1 MNIFYQLIGFG
12 ALIAMGLSYW
22 QNDKR
27 TILLWQVVAN
37 LIFAI
42 HYTLLHA
49 RSGALCSFFQIVV
62 LLLFPL
68 QEKFNWSKLVTAI
81 PIVAVFLLIAVVTYE
96 APVTVLPIV
105 ASLAALLPFFQT
117 RRRVIQMAGI
127 ASGLSWLMYVIAV
140 RSYSG
145 MVTESVLT
153 IITAAS
159 LLKKETRK
167 PCTDRSPGI
176 LPGESAEGVRRV
188 RRSASAPAPWMR
200 RCSGGHGRRAC
211 HVSLRRTGWLL
222 SARPVS
228 ACGGLREYPVSFAL
242 PWNIPP
248 FVLLPLS

>member
-27 TILLWQVVAN
+27 TILLWQVVAT

-49 RSGALCSFFQIVV
+49 CSGALCSFFQIVV
-62 LLLFPL
+62 LLLFLL

-81 PIVAVFLLIAVVTYE
+81 
-96 APVTVLPIV
+96 PIV

-127 ASGLSWLMYVIAV
+127 ASGLSWLVYVIAV

-159 LLKKETRK
+159 LLKKESRK
-167 PCTDRSPGI
+167 P
-176 LPGESAEGVRRV
+176 
-188 RRSASAPAPWMR
+188 
-200 RCSGGHGRRAC
+200 
-211 HVSLRRTGWLL
+211 
-222 SARPVS
+222 
-228 ACGGLREYPVSFAL
+228 
-242 PWNIPP
+242 
-248 FVLLPLS
+248 

>member
-62 LLLFPL
+62 LLLFLL

-96 APVTVLPIV
+96 TPVTVLPIV
-105 ASLAALLPFFQT
+105 ASLAALLPFFQS
-117 RRRVIQMAGI
+117 RRWVIQVAGI
-127 ASGLSWLMYVIAV
+127 ASGLSWLVYVIAV

-159 LLKKETRK
+159 LLKKESSPER
-167 PCTDRSPGI
+167 TDPRHI
-176 LPGESAEGVRRV
+176 VPGESAEGVRRV
-188 RRSASAPAPWMR
+188 RRSASDPAPWMR

>member
-49 RSGALCSFFQIVV
+49 CSGALCS
-62 LLLFPL
+62 
-68 QEKFNWSKLVTAI
+68 
-81 PIVAVFLLIAVVTYE
+81 
-96 APVTVLPIV
+96 V
-105 ASLAALLPFFQT
+105 ASLAALLPFFQS
-117 RRRVIQMAGI
+117 RRRVIQVAGI
-127 ASGLSWLMYVIAV
+127 ASGLSWLVYVIAV

-167 PCTDRSPGI
+167 P
-176 LPGESAEGVRRV
+176 
-188 RRSASAPAPWMR
+188 
-200 RCSGGHGRRAC
+200 
-211 HVSLRRTGWLL
+211 
-222 SARPVS
+222 
-228 ACGGLREYPVSFAL
+228 
-242 PWNIPP
+242 
-248 FVLLPLS
+248 

>member
-62 LLLFPL
+62 LLLFLL

-81 PIVAVFLLIAVVTYE
+81 PIVA
-96 APVTVLPIV
+96 
-105 ASLAALLPFFQT
+105 SLAALLPFFQS
-117 RRRVIQMAGI
+117 RRWVIQVAGI
-127 ASGLSWLMYVIAV
+127 ASGLSWLVYVIAV

-159 LLKKETRK
+159 LLKKESRK
-167 PCTDRSPGI
+167 P
-176 LPGESAEGVRRV
+176 
-188 RRSASAPAPWMR
+188 
-200 RCSGGHGRRAC
+200 
-211 HVSLRRTGWLL
+211 
-222 SARPVS
+222 
-228 ACGGLREYPVSFAL
+228 
-242 PWNIPP
+242 
-248 FVLLPLS
+248 

>member
-1 MNIFYQLIGFG
+1 MINSVMLESKYAKYPCVAVDKSIVEKILSDMKSDLEDDYMPGYKMPHKLKEFAQELFLDYLSRTDNCNRTHDEQPVFMLDWFTSFYQLIGFG

-62 LLLFPL
+62 LLLFLL

-96 APVTVLPIV
+96 TPVTVLPIV

-127 ASGLSWLMYVIAV
+127 ASGLSWLVYVIVV

-167 PCTDRSPGI
+167 P
-176 LPGESAEGVRRV
+176 
-188 RRSASAPAPWMR
+188 
-200 RCSGGHGRRAC
+200 
-211 HVSLRRTGWLL
+211 
-222 SARPVS
+222 
-228 ACGGLREYPVSFAL
+228 
-242 PWNIPP
+242 
-248 FVLLPLS
+248 

>member
-42 HYTLLHA
+42 HYALLHA

-62 LLLFPL
+62 LLLFLL

-81 PIVAVFLLIAVVTYE
+81 PIVAVFLLIAAVTYE
-96 APVTVLPIV
+96 TPVTVLPIV
-105 ASLAALLPFFQT
+105 ASLAALLPFFQS
-117 RRRVIQMAGI
+117 RRQVIQAAGI
-127 ASGLSWLMYVIAV
+127 VSGLSWLVYVIVV

-159 LLKKETRK
+159 LLKKE
-167 PCTDRSPGI
+167 S
-176 LPGESAEGVRRV
+176 
-188 RRSASAPAPWMR
+188 RRS
-200 RCSGGHGRRAC
+200 
-211 HVSLRRTGWLL
+211 
-222 SARPVS
+222 
-228 ACGGLREYPVSFAL
+228 
-242 PWNIPP
+242 
-248 FVLLPLS
+248 

>member
-22 QNDKR
+22 QDDKR
-27 TILLWQVVAN
+27 TILLWQVV
-37 LIFAI
+37 IFAI

-62 LLLFPL
+62 LLLFLL

-96 APVTVLPIV
+96 TPVTVLPIV
-105 ASLAALLPFFQT
+105 ASLAALLPFFQS
-117 RRRVIQMAGI
+117 RRRVIQVAGI
-127 ASGLSWLMYVIAV
+127 ASGLSWLVYVIAV

-159 LLKKETRK
+159 LLKKESRK
-167 PCTDRSPGI
+167 P
-176 LPGESAEGVRRV
+176 
-188 RRSASAPAPWMR
+188 
-200 RCSGGHGRRAC
+200 
-211 HVSLRRTGWLL
+211 
-222 SARPVS
+222 
-228 ACGGLREYPVSFAL
+228 
-242 PWNIPP
+242 
-248 FVLLPLS
+248 

>member
-49 RSGALCSFFQIVV
+49 CSGALCSFFQIVV
-62 LLLFPL
+62 LLLFLL

-96 APVTVLPIV
+96 TPVTVLPIV
-105 ASLAALLPFFQT
+105 ASLAALLPFFQS
-117 RRRVIQMAGI
+117 RRRVIQVAGI
-127 ASGLSWLMYVIAV
+127 ASGLSWLVYVKANQTG
-140 RSYSG
+140 YSL
-145 MVTESVLT
+145 SPPH
-153 IITAAS
+153 A
-159 LLKKETRK
+159 ETGRADSSH
-167 PCTDRSPGI
+167 P
-176 LPGESAEGVRRV
+176 VRRV
-188 RRSASAPAPWMR
+188 RRSASDPAPWMR

>member
-62 LLLFPL
+62 LLLFLL

-96 APVTVLPIV
+96 TPVTVLPIV
-105 ASLAALLPFFQT
+105 ASLGAFFQS
-117 RRRVIQMAGI
+117 RQRVIQVAGI
-127 ASGLSWLMYVIAV
+127 ASGLSWLVYVIAV

-167 PCTDRSPGI
+167 P
-176 LPGESAEGVRRV
+176 
-188 RRSASAPAPWMR
+188 
-200 RCSGGHGRRAC
+200 
-211 HVSLRRTGWLL
+211 
-222 SARPVS
+222 
-228 ACGGLREYPVSFAL
+228 
-242 PWNIPP
+242 
-248 FVLLPLS
+248 

>member
-1 MNIFYQLIGFG
+1 MRIPYGFILASDGVLKINKDEADVISMIFDFYIAGASLGKIVNMLYAKQRRMNIFYQLIGFG

-49 RSGALCSFFQIVV
+49 CSGALCSFFQIVV
-62 LLLFPL
+62 LLLFLL

-96 APVTVLPIV
+96 TPVTVLPIV
-105 ASLAALLPFFQT
+105 ASLAALLPFFQS
-117 RRRVIQMAGI
+117 RRWVIQVAGI
-127 ASGLSWLMYVIAV
+127 ASGLSWLVYVIAV

-159 LLKKETRK
+159 LLKKESRK
-167 PCTDRSPGI
+167 P
-176 LPGESAEGVRRV
+176 
-188 RRSASAPAPWMR
+188 
-200 RCSGGHGRRAC
+200 
-211 HVSLRRTGWLL
+211 
-222 SARPVS
+222 
-228 ACGGLREYPVSFAL
+228 
-242 PWNIPP
+242 
-248 FVLLPLS
+248 

>member
-49 RSGALCSFFQIVV
+49 CSGALCSFFQIVV
-62 LLLFPL
+62 LLLFLL

-81 PIVAVFLLIAVVTYE
+81 PIVA
-96 APVTVLPIV
+96 
-105 ASLAALLPFFQT
+105 SLAALLPFFQS
-117 RRRVIQMAGI
+117 RRRVIQVAGI
-127 ASGLSWLMYVIAV
+127 ASGLSWLVYVIVV

-159 LLKKETRK
+159 LLKKEF
-167 PCTDRSPGI
+167 
-176 LPGESAEGVRRV
+176 
-188 RRSASAPAPWMR
+188 RRS
-200 RCSGGHGRRAC
+200 
-211 HVSLRRTGWLL
+211 
-222 SARPVS
+222 
-228 ACGGLREYPVSFAL
+228 
-242 PWNIPP
+242 
-248 FVLLPLS
+248 

>member
-37 LIFAI
+37 L
-42 HYTLLHA
+42 YTLLHA

-62 LLLFPL
+62 LLLFLL

-96 APVTVLPIV
+96 TPVTVLPIV
-105 ASLAALLPFFQT
+105 ASLAALLPFFQS
-117 RRRVIQMAGI
+117 RRRVIQVAGI
-127 ASGLSWLMYVIAV
+127 ASGLSWLVYVIAV

-167 PCTDRSPGI
+167 P
-176 LPGESAEGVRRV
+176 
-188 RRSASAPAPWMR
+188 
-200 RCSGGHGRRAC
+200 
-211 HVSLRRTGWLL
+211 
-222 SARPVS
+222 
-228 ACGGLREYPVSFAL
+228 
-242 PWNIPP
+242 
-248 FVLLPLS
+248 

>member
-27 TILLWQVVAN
+27 TILLWQGGVAN

-62 LLLFPL
+62 LLLFLL

-96 APVTVLPIV
+96 TPVTVLPIV
-105 ASLAALLPFFQT
+105 ASLAALLPFFQS
-117 RRRVIQMAGI
+117 RQRVIQVAGI
-127 ASGLSWLMYVIAV
+127 ASGLSWLVYVIAV

-167 PCTDRSPGI
+167 P
-176 LPGESAEGVRRV
+176 
-188 RRSASAPAPWMR
+188 
-200 RCSGGHGRRAC
+200 
-211 HVSLRRTGWLL
+211 
-222 SARPVS
+222 
-228 ACGGLREYPVSFAL
+228 
-242 PWNIPP
+242 
-248 FVLLPLS
+248 

>member
-49 RSGALCSFFQIVV
+49 CSGALCSFFQIVV
-62 LLLFPL
+62 LLLFLL

-81 PIVAVFLLIAVVTYE
+81 PIVA
-96 APVTVLPIV
+96 
-105 ASLAALLPFFQT
+105 SLVALLPFFQS
-117 RRRVIQMAGI
+117 RQRVIQVAGI
-127 ASGLSWLMYVIAV
+127 ASGLSWLVYVIAV

-159 LLKKETRK
+159 LLKKESRK
-167 PCTDRSPGI
+167 P
-176 LPGESAEGVRRV
+176 
-188 RRSASAPAPWMR
+188 
-200 RCSGGHGRRAC
+200 
-211 HVSLRRTGWLL
+211 
-222 SARPVS
+222 
-228 ACGGLREYPVSFAL
+228 
-242 PWNIPP
+242 
-248 FVLLPLS
+248 